1 MATLRLIL
9 MRHGEAED
17 GRGMQDHARRLTAGG
32 TAEVRRV
39 VKALVAAQFVPT
51 KAVSSDSTRTKDTAV
66 CVNLELPVALDWQF
80 LPDLYLCGLD
90 KIQAV
95 LERLDARKHQTVL
108 LVGHNPGF
116 SAAGTVLT
124 GDNVSLATAAAAL
137 MTVDAQSWKEA
148 VQLTGAWTLDRIIT
162 P

>member
-17 GRGMQDHARRLTAGG
+17 GRGMQDHARRLTAAG

-39 VKALVAAQFVPT
+39 TKALVAAQYVPT

-66 CVNLELPVALDWQF
+66 CANLELPQSLNWIF
-80 LPDLYLCGLD
+80 LPDLYLAGLD
-90 KIQAV
+90 KVQATLGRV
-95 LERLDARKHQTVL
+95 DAKHHTVL
-108 LVGHNPGF
+108 LLGHNPGF
-116 SAAGTVLT
+116 SAAATVLT
-124 GDNVSLATAAAAL
+124 GANVSLPTSAAAV
-137 MTVDAQSWKEA
+137 MSVDAQTWKEA
-148 VQLTGAWTLDRIIT
+148 VQLVGAWTLDRIFT